1 MPLHFLLR
9 GFGLIVATACH
20 GLLLALLPAGE
31 LLLVE
36 ATLHWADSGVEYVT
50 SCNAWPSALP
60 LHSADSLGNGCFDL
74 QC

>member
-20 GLLLALLPAGE
+20 GLLPALLPAWE

-36 ATLHWADSGVEYVT
+36 TTLHLADSSVEYVT
-50 SCNAWPSALP
+50 SRNA
-60 LHSADSLGNGCFDL
+60 
-74 QC
+74 